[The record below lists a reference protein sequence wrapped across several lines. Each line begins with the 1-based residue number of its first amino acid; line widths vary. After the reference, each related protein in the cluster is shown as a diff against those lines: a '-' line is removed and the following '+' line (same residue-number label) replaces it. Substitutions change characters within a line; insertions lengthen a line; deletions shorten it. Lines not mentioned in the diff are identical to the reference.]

1 MKKYLEINRVILL
14 KIVITQIICLILPL
28 SEIRADKP
36 EKEGTRIFYGYD
48 IYSTTIIKEGT
59 TWKQWFAG
67 WMTSADLPW
76 DRIYY
81 SVSTDSGTTWS
92 IPVLAFTIPNVQV
105 NDPTVLRLW
114 DTVNSEYYY
123 LMYYTYYPSGLG
135 DPTNYIAAST
145 SKDGIN
151 WTHKGVL
158 IGAEN
163 GIDNDGAWSP
173 SAYSYDSLGSSV
185 SLYFHNNHPDGRIF
199 RTTLSNNGLTF
210 DKTTTI
216 SVTTPGGLRAN
227 PDISRS
233 NDGKWWMFYNGSSLT
248 SDNKGNFNTRK
259 MYSNDGV
266 KWNESSLNPIQEY
279 STMTTCTPFVLWT
292 SDSTYQLWYGYGTP
306 TFLDFSVFRQNFT
319 SESEP
324 VLQVVASSEAL
335 SVMNPEQVIDN
346 KSTTFWSSAG
356 HVGSAIYTEWIYL
369 NLGTIRDI
377 SQVVLTP
384 RVVSGTAMCF
394 PVDFKLQE
402 STDGI
407 NWTDIKDQIYFNFKC
422 DTLSQKFIFSNI
434 VTTKYVRLYATKLSA
449 DSFGNY
455 YCQISEMSAATIYT
469 SIEDKSSGLTT
480 EFSLKQN
487 YPNPFNYSTT
497 ISYTLPHKSV
507 VSLNVYDIF
516 GKEVALLV
524 EKSQPAGTYKI
535 IWDGINHK
543 GERIKN
549 GYYLVKLSANG
560 RNMTPKMLFLE

>member
-1 MKKYLEINRVILL
+1 
-14 KIVITQIICLILPL
+14 
-28 SEIRADKP
+28 
-36 EKEGTRIFYGYD
+36 
-48 IYSTTIIKEGT
+48 
-59 TWKQWFAG
+59 
-67 WMTSADLPW
+67 
-76 DRIYY
+76 
-81 SVSTDSGTTWS
+81 
-92 IPVLAFTIPNVQV
+92 
-105 NDPTVLRLW
+105 
-114 DTVNSEYYY
+114 
-123 LMYYTYYPSGLG
+123 
-135 DPTNYIAAST
+135 
-145 SKDGIN
+145 
-151 WTHKGVL
+151 
-158 IGAEN
+158 
-163 GIDNDGAWSP
+163 
-173 SAYSYDSLGSSV
+173 
-185 SLYFHNNHPDGRIF
+185 
-199 RTTLSNNGLTF
+199 
-210 DKTTTI
+210 
-216 SVTTPGGLRAN
+216 
-227 PDISRS
+227 
-233 NDGKWWMFYNGSSLT
+233 
-248 SDNKGNFNTRK
+248 
-259 MYSNDGV
+259 
-266 KWNESSLNPIQEY
+266 
-279 STMTTCTPFVLWT
+279 
-292 SDSTYQLWYGYGTP
+292 
-306 TFLDFSVFRQNFT
+306 
-319 SESEP
+319 
-324 VLQVVASSEAL
+324 LQVVASSEAL